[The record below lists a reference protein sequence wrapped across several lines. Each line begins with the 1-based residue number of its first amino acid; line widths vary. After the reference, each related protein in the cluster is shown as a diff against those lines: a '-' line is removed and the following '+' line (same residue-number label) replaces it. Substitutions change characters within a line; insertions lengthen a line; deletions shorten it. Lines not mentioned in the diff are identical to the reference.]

1 MNGLC
6 GSWSIDRSKC
16 AKGFTLV
23 ELLVVIAIIGVLIG
37 LLLPAV
43 QAAREAA
50 RRSACTNNLKQLAL
64 ACNAHESARG
74 GYPGFRDWK
83 NETSNGAANARS
95 WSFLIHVMPFLE
107 QAEMYDTA
115 LTYFKTHA
123 DGRSESAWRG
133 TQSAGRRI
141 TDLLCPSEPMGR
153 STSTRWP
160 TNYRACAGDLTYNL
174 SNWGSYP
181 HEAQLVYNP
190 AGTILLNG
198 YGQYGT
204 SPRSAI
210 GVSFLKKI
218 TDGLSK
224 TVLLGEAVIGD
235 GSASRLSGWA
245 TVTGYDW
252 SCKPQDCLAATF
264 TANTN
269 DIGHVWTDRRVGH
282 TWFYNTLP
290 PNGPRCA
297 HHNGTLSRDAG
308 VPASSYHPGG
318 AVVAMCDGAVRF
330 IEESIDT
337 NNSPN
342 LTIGGSGYFKE
353 KTQWGVW
360 GAMATPGHGDT
371 YSF

>member
-1 MNGLC
+1 MNSLRVTR
-6 GSWSIDRSKC
+6 SLDRSEC

-43 QAAREAA
+43 QAARESA

-64 ACNAHESARG
+64 ACNTHESARG
-74 GYPGFRDWK
+74 GYPGFKDWK
-83 NETSNGAANARS
+83 NETTSNASANARG
-95 WSFLIHVMPFLE
+95 WSFLIYAMPFLE
-107 QAEMYDTA
+107 QAELYDNA
-115 LTYFKTHA
+115 LAHFKTGA
-123 DGRSESAWRG
+123 SGQSEAAWRG
-133 TQSAGRRI
+133 TQSSGRRL
-141 TDLLCPSEPMGR
+141 TGLLCPSDPMTR
-153 STSTRWP
+153 STATRWP
-160 TNYRACAGDLTYNL
+160 TNYRGCAGDLTFNL

-181 HEAQLVYNP
+181 HEAQLIYNAP
-190 AGTILLNG
+190 LVNG
-198 YGQYGT
+198 YSQYGT

-210 GVSFLKKI
+210 GVSFPKKI

-252 SCKPQDCLAATF
+252 QCRPQDCLAATF
-264 TANTN
+264 AANTN
-269 DIGHVWTDRRVGH
+269 VIGHTWTSRMVGH

-297 HHNGTLSRDAG
+297 HHNGTTSDHAG
-308 VPASSYHPGG
+308 VTASSYHPGG

-330 IEESIDT
+330 IAESIDT

-342 LTIGGSGYFKE
+342 LTTIGASGYFRQP
-353 KTQWGVW
+353 TLWGVW
-360 GAMATPGHGDT
+360 GAMATPAQGDV
-371 YSF
+371 YSY